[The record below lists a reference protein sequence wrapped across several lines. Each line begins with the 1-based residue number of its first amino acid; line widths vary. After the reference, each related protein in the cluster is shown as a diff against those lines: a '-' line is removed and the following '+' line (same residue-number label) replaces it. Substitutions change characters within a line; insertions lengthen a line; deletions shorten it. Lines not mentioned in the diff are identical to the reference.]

1 MIDTADEYVELSEG
15 SVVTIHKIKYI
26 VMRGFIVVYNK
37 NNRVLYL
44 DGAKLKK
51 L

>member
-1 MIDTADEYVELSEG
+1 MIDAADEYVELTEG
-15 SVVTIHKIKYI
+15 SVVTINKNQYI
-26 VMRGFIVVYNK
+26 VMRGFIVIYNK
-37 NNRVLYL
+37 NNRVLFL